1 MELED
6 MAERLPFG
14 SSRNIKS
21 PPTRAKLCKFLM
33 FSNGTIT
40 HVFGNGKASI
50 KAQNDKGWLN
60 RMSLV
65 STSVK
70 RVRFSRK
77 NLSAKR
83 EEQGGQKTQEEY
95 TTNTIYELLTKPMWK
110 CLFETLLTPTTSLI
124 LPRRV
129 R

>member
-1 MELED
+1 
-6 MAERLPFG
+6 
-14 SSRNIKS
+14 
-21 PPTRAKLCKFLM
+21 M

-40 HVFGNGKASI
+40 HVFGNGKASV

-77 NLSAKR
+77 NLRAKR
-83 EEQGGQKTQEEY
+83 EEHGGQTTQEEY

-110 CLFETLLTPTTSLI
+110 CLSETLLTPTTSLI
-124 LPRRV
+124 LPRRFSLGAENGV
-129 R
+129 CCEKRL

>member
-1 MELED
+1 
-6 MAERLPFG
+6 
-14 SSRNIKS
+14 
-21 PPTRAKLCKFLM
+21 M

-70 RVRFSRK
+70 RPKKFKSKMGGTGWPDNIGRVHDQYNGQVSAESWGSKESLRLPLAQVVSSL
-77 NLSAKR
+77 LSSLSL
-83 EEQGGQKTQEEY
+83 
-95 TTNTIYELLTKPMWK
+95 NSTI
-110 CLFETLLTPTTSLI
+110 
-124 LPRRV
+124 
-129 R
+129 

>member
-1 MELED
+1 
-6 MAERLPFG
+6 
-14 SSRNIKS
+14 
-21 PPTRAKLCKFLM
+21 M

-70 RVRFSRK
+70 RVRFIRK
-77 NLSAKR
+77 NLRAKW
-83 EEQGGQKTQEEY
+83 EEQGGQ
-95 TTNTIYELLTKPMWK
+95 TT
-110 CLFETLLTPTTSLI
+110 
-124 LPRRV
+124 
-129 R
+129 